1 MLRPRPKSTA
11 ARRPARALLML
22 LLLGCSALPHVSWAG
37 RLVRVYEVDVEGQ
50 SPAALQEAMR
60 QVLVRATGRRDAGDD
75 PALGS
80 VITDASRYV
89 KTYATGPRGEPQ
101 VVFDSA
107 AVERAIT
114 AAGRSVWERERPF
127 TLVVLDPPR
136 ARTAQDTARAELERA
151 AAERGLPISLIP
163 LALVDGAGK
172 PLAADALLEAAQR
185 YGGDEILV
193 GRGEDAGPDSQL
205 QWTLYTRAQNASW
218 SGPLAAGIDRTVDM
232 LVPQSGSS
240 LAQADAEAQVQ
251 IEGVNSLAAYAAV
264 ERLLQSTP
272 GVRRANIAAA
282 DAGSVTFTVTARG
295 GAAGLEQALGGA
307 TRLVRV
313 GGSGALLVYRY
324 QPQG

>member
-1 MLRPRPKSTA
+1 MLRPRPNSTA
-11 ARRPARALLML
+11 ARRPARAFVL
-22 LLLGCSALPHVSWAG
+22 LLILGCCALPHVSRAG

-50 SPAALQEAMR
+50 SPAALQDAMR

-75 PALGS
+75 PALAG
-80 VITDASRYV
+80 VITDAPRYV
-89 KTYATGPRGEPQ
+89 KTYATGPRGEQQ

-107 AVERAIT
+107 AVERAIS

-136 ARTAQDTARAELERA
+136 VRAAQDAARAELERA
-151 AAERGLPISLIP
+151 AAVRGLPISLIP
-163 LALVDGAGK
+163 LALVDSAGK

-193 GRGEDAGPDSQL
+193 GRGEDTGPDSQL

-218 SGPLAAGIDRTVDM
+218 SGPLATGIDRTVDM

-240 LAQADAEAQVQ
+240 LAQADGDAPVR

-264 ERLLQSTP
+264 ERLLQSTA

-307 TRLVRV
+307 TRLARV
-313 GGSGALLVYRY
+313 PGAQLVYRY